1 MARTKPDHPR
11 PKTSDE
17 LLAFV
22 QLQGGEI
29 WTNSALTDI
38 LGEALQKEIAA
49 AVFYYIAGDDRMD
62 YPPSIYLRK
71 IIGVEPTVINGDR
84 NDSETVLVFHPSEP
98 LDHLT
103 TIVPLR
109 AVLGEYI
116 EDMCELPTGGDTKY
130 EIETR
135 QRLEDL
141 RAVLVDE
148 ITAIDRMLQRGL

>member
-1 MARTKPDHPR
+1 MARTKSDHPR

-17 LLAFV
+17 LLAV
-22 QLQGGEI
+22 VTEGGGEI
-29 WTNSALTDI
+29 WTSALTDT
-38 LGEALQKEIAA
+38 LGQALQKEIAE
-49 AVFYYIAGDDRMD
+49 AVFYYISGDDTTD

-71 IIGVEPTVINGDR
+71 IIGVEPTM

-109 AVLGEYI
+109 EVLGEYI
-116 EDMCELPTGGDTKY
+116 EEMCELPTGGDAKY
-130 EIETR
+130 ELETR

-141 RAVLVDE
+141 RAVLVQK
-148 ITAIDRMLQRGL
+148 IAAIDRMLQRGL